1 MRNLQLE
8 STKLEI
14 RSKCVKRSPEK
25 FADNENIFGK
35 SRQEN
40 LSKTC
45 EHLVLKQG
53 NASYAQRNGRLCLQ
67 SHATLEYFHE

>member
-25 FADNENIFGK
+25 FADNENFFGK
-35 SRQEN
+35 KSLGKFVQD
-40 LSKTC
+40 L
-45 EHLVLKQG
+45 
-53 NASYAQRNGRLCLQ
+53 
-67 SHATLEYFHE
+67 